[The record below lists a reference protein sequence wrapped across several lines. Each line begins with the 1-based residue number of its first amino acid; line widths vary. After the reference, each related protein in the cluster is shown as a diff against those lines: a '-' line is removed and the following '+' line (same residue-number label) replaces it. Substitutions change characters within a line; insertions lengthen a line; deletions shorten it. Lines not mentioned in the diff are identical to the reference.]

1 MNIGAIDDS
10 AEARVRLAVSSSGG
24 TPPREIDAILDTGFE
39 GALALP
45 PASIAALDL
54 RQTGQEQY
62 ATASGETYQTGTYRA
77 TVVLGERRIVV
88 DEVIEA
94 AEPLV
99 RADLLWG
106 FRVCVDYREDGRVTL
121 EAL

>member
-1 MNIGAIDDS
+1 MTAQRPAS
-10 AEARVRLAVSSSGG
+10 AWRCPAPVERPRVKSTRSWIPA
-24 TPPREIDAILDTGFE
+24 GFE

-54 RQTGQEQY
+54 QQTGQEQY

-99 RADLLWG
+99 GADLLWG